1 MTFNLDRRALL
12 GGAAA
17 TGLTAL
23 ATGALASDA
32 TAATLQGSLPRKVDV
47 VVVGAGLSGL
57 VAARRVARSGRSV
70 LLVEARRRVG
80 GRLLN
85 HKLSDGTV
93 IEAGGAFVGPTQ
105 SHILALADELNV
117 PTFKEYNTGKSVY
130 VSSTLGRSEY
140 SGTVPPDPTIL
151 VDAALLLQ
159 KLNSYAASMPVDA
172 PWAHPRA
179 AEWDS
184 ITLGEFIRK
193 NALINATGIESLIQC
208 WTQPGFGADPDQL
221 SLLFV
226 IHYIACS
233 GNEKNVGTF
242 ERNSDTAGGAQES
255 RFIAG
260 SQMVPIKLARQLG
273 DRVALAA
280 AVHRIDQ
287 HDSHAVVHTA
297 RGKVTCR
304 RVIVAAPPPLVL
316 DIDWYPRLPARRRA
330 LLNHMDMGE
339 LMKCDA
345 VYDKPFWRA
354 DGLNGFGIND
364 SGAARAVFDNSPK
377 DGDPGVLLAFVG
389 GSTWRKYGVMTRA
402 ARRKHV
408 LEGFAAM
415 FGEKALHPIEYTEHD
430 WTKERW
436 TTGSPVAIMGPGTM
450 TSFGSAIRTPFGRVH
465 WAGTETA
472 TYWTGYMDGAVR
484 AGKRAATEV
493 LERLS

>member
-1 MTFNLDRRALL
+1 M
-12 GGAAA
+12 
-17 TGLTAL
+17 
-23 ATGALASDA
+23 
-32 TAATLQGSLPRKVDV
+32 
-47 VVVGAGLSGL
+47 
-57 VAARRVARSGRSV
+57 
-70 LLVEARRRVG
+70 
-80 GRLLN
+80 
-85 HKLSDGTV
+85 
-93 IEAGGAFVGPTQ
+93 
-105 SHILALADELNV
+105 
-117 PTFKEYNTGKSVY
+117 
-130 VSSTLGRSEY
+130 TLG
-140 SGTVPPDPTIL
+140 D
-151 VDAALLLQ
+151 
-159 KLNSYAASMPVDA
+159 
-172 PWAHPRA
+172 
-179 AEWDS
+179 
-184 ITLGEFIRK
+184 FIRRT
-193 NALINATGIESLIQC
+193 ALINAAGIEKLIQC

-233 GNEKNVGTF
+233 GNERNVGTF

-273 DRVALAA
+273 DRVALDA

-287 HDSHAVVHTA
+287 LDGRAVVRTS
-297 RGKVTCR
+297 RGNVSCR

-330 LLNHMDMGE
+330 LLNRMDMGQ

-345 VYDKPFWRA
+345 VYDEPFWRA

-402 ARRKHV
+402 ARRQHV

-415 FGEKALHPIEYTEHD
+415 FGEKALHPIEYTEKD

-436 TTGSPVAIMGPGTM
+436 TTGGPTSILAPGTM
-450 TSFGSAIRTPFGRVH
+450 TAYGSAIRRPFGRVH
-465 WAGTETA
+465 WAGTETS

-484 AGKRAATEV
+484 AGKRSATEV
-493 LERLS
+493 LERLR